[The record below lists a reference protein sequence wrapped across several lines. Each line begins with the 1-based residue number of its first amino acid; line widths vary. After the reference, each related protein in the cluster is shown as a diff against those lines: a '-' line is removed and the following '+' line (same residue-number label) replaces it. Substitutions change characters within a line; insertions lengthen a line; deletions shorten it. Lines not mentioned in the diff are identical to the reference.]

1 MASDKGS
8 QTGRK
13 LFRRVAGLA
22 MLAGVVAFLV
32 YAFLPQPVPVDMAQV
47 TRGPMQVAVTD
58 EGYTRVHDVF
68 VVSAPVTGY
77 LLRIQSE
84 VGDTVEANTTR
95 LAELLPTH
103 PQFLDERSRNQAEA
117 AIRSAEAALKL
128 STAQR
133 RDAEAQLAFA
143 RSDAKRARALAKKG
157 HISKVALER
166 AELALDSAEAALDTA
181 RAAERVSQG
190 ELDNARA
197 ALIAPARGT
206 PKMDDGNLVAV
217 TAPVGGRVL
226 RLMQESERVVVAG
239 TPLLEIGNPG
249 QLEIVIDLL
258 SRDAVKVDPGAPV
271 NITRWGGDKPLN
283 GRVRLVEPFGF
294 TKISALGIE
303 EQRVNVIVD
312 FVDPKETWSRLGHG
326 YRVDAHI
333 EIWRA
338 DDVVQVPTGALF
350 RHREAWAVF
359 RVIAN
364 RAVRTQ
370 VTVGHNNGREAEILG
385 GVVPGDTIVLHPS
398 ERIEDGIKVTRRPL

>member
-1 MASDKGS
+1 M
-8 QTGRK
+8 GRK
-13 LFRRVAGLA
+13 LLKRIVGIGL
-22 MLAGVVAFLV
+22 LAALLGFLV
-32 YAFLPQPVPVDMAQV
+32 YAFMPKPVPVDMTKV
-47 TRGPMQVAVTD
+47 TRGPMQVAVAD

-84 VGDTVEANTTR
+84 VGDVVEADSTL
-95 LAELLPTH
+95 LAELRPTH
-103 PQFLDERSRNQAEA
+103 PQFLDERSRSQAEA

-128 STAQR
+128 ASAER
-133 RDAEAQLAFA
+133 RDAEARRAFA
-143 RSDAKRARALAKKG
+143 LSDAKRARALALKG
-157 HISKVALER
+157 HISKVELER
-166 AELALDSAEAALDTA
+166 TELSLDSADAALDTA
-181 RAAERVSQG
+181 RAAERVREG

-197 ALIAPARGT
+197 ALIAPRRGT
-206 PKMDDGNLVAV
+206 PAADDGNLVKV

-226 RLMQESERVVVAG
+226 RLLQESERVVSVG

-258 SRDAVKVDPGAPV
+258 SRDAVRVESGAPV
-271 NITRWGGDKPLN
+271 SITSWGGDKPLN

-312 FVDPKETWSRLGHG
+312 FIDPRDQWARLGHG
-326 YRVDAHI
+326 YRVDAAI

-350 RHREAWAVF
+350 RHQKAWAVF
-359 RVIAN
+359 RVLGD
-364 RAVRTQ
+364 RAVRTE
-370 VTVGHNNGREAEILG
+370 VEVGHNSGRVAEILS
-385 GVVPGDTIVLHPS
+385 GVAPGETIVLHPS
-398 ERIEDGIKVTRRPL
+398 ERISDGVKVTLRML

>member
-1 MASDKGS
+1 M
-8 QTGRK
+8 GRK
-13 LFRRVAGLA
+13 FFKRIVGIVLLA
-22 MLAGVVAFLV
+22 SVLGFLA
-32 YAFLPQPVPVDMAQV
+32 YAFMPKPVPVDMTQV
-47 TRGPMQVAVTD
+47 SRGPMQVAVAD

-84 VGDTVEANTTR
+84 VGDPVEAGSTI

-128 STAQR
+128 SKAER

-143 RSDAKRARALAKKG
+143 QSDAKRARKLAAKG
-157 HISKVALER
+157 HISKVELER
-166 AELALDSAEAALDTA
+166 TELALDSAEAALDTA
-181 RAAERVSQG
+181 RAAENVSES

-197 ALIAPARGT
+197 ALIAPHRGK
-206 PKMDDGNLVAV
+206 PKLDDGNLVNV

-226 RLMQESERVVVAG
+226 QLLQESERVVPVG

-258 SRDAVKVDPGAPV
+258 SRDAVRVQQGAPV
-271 NITRWGGDKPLN
+271 AITSWGGDNPLH

-312 FVDPKETWSRLGHG
+312 LADPREKWSRLGHG
-326 YRVDAHI
+326 YRVDAAI

-350 RHREAWAVF
+350 RHQKKWAVF
-359 RVIAN
+359 KVVGD
-364 RAVRTQ
+364 RAVRTE
-370 VTVGHNNGREAEILG
+370 VEVGHNNGRTAEILSG
-385 GVVPGDTIVLHPS
+385 ITPGETIVLHPS
-398 ERIEDGIKVTRRPL
+398 ERITDGIKVIERAL

>member
-1 MASDKGS
+1 M
-8 QTGRK
+8 GRK
-13 LFRRVAGLA
+13 LIKCIVGIGLLAGLA
-22 MLAGVVAFLV
+22 VFLYFAFR
-32 YAFLPQPVPVDMAQV
+32 PQPVPVDLAQV
-47 TRGPMQVAVTD
+47 SRGPMQLAVID

-84 VGDTVEANTTR
+84 VGDTVEASKTT

-103 PQFLDERSRNQAEA
+103 PRFLDERSRSQAQA
-117 AIRSAEAALKL
+117 SVRSAEAALKL
-128 STAQR
+128 AAAER

-143 RSDAKRARALAKKG
+143 QSDVKRARKLATKG
-157 HISKVALER
+157 HISKVELER
-166 AELALDSAEAALDTA
+166 SELALDSAKAALDTA
-181 RAAERVSQG
+181 RAAERVQEG

-197 ALIAPARGT
+197 ALISPRRGK
-206 PKMDDGNLVAV
+206 PSVNDGDLVKV

-226 RLMQESERVVVAG
+226 RLLQESEREVPAG

-258 SRDAVKVDPGAPV
+258 SRDAVRVQSGAPV
-271 NITRWGGDKPLN
+271 TITAWGGDQPLN

-312 FVDPKETWSRLGHG
+312 FTDPRSQWSRLGHG
-326 YRVDAHI
+326 YRVDAAI
-333 EIWRA
+333 EIWKA

-350 RHREAWAVF
+350 RHQKSWAVF
-359 RVIAN
+359 RVIGDK
-364 RAVRTQ
+364 AVRTE
-370 VTVGHNNGREAEILG
+370 VTIGHNNGRVAEILA
-385 GVVPGDTIVLHPS
+385 GVKPGETIVLHPS
-398 ERIEDGIKVTRRPL
+398 ERIADGVALTERTL

>member
-1 MASDKGS
+1 MARN
-8 QTGRK
+8 TGRK
-13 LFRRVAGLA
+13 LFKRIVGAG
-22 MLAGVVAFLV
+22 MLAGVLAFFV
-32 YAFLPQPVPVDMAQV
+32 YAFLPQPVPVDMAEV

-84 VGDTVEANTTR
+84 VGDTVTADTSK

-103 PQFLDERSRNQAEA
+103 PQFLDERSRSQAEA

-128 STAQR
+128 STAER
-133 RDAEAQLAFA
+133 HDAQAQLAFA
-143 RSDAKRARALAKKG
+143 ESDAKRARALAKKG
-157 HISKVALER
+157 HLSKVALER

-190 ELDNARA
+190 QLDNARA
-197 ALIAPARGT
+197 ALIKPARGT
-206 PKMDDGNLVAV
+206 PKVDDGNLVEV

-226 RLMQESERVVVAG
+226 RLLQESERVVVAG

-258 SRDAVKVDPGAPV
+258 SRDAVKVDAGAPV
-271 NITRWGGDKPLN
+271 NITHWGGDKPLN

-312 FVDPKETWSRLGHG
+312 FIDSKETWSRLGHG
-326 YRVDAHI
+326 YRVDAAI

-338 DDVVQVPTGALF
+338 DNVVQVPTGALF
-350 RHREAWAVF
+350 RHQQAWAVF
-359 RVIAN
+359 RIIGD
-364 RAVRTQ
+364 RAVRTE
-370 VTVGHNNGREAEILG
+370 VTVGHNNGRVAEILD
-385 GVVPGDTIVLHPS
+385 GVAPGEAIVLHPS
-398 ERIEDGIKVTRRPL
+398 ERITDGVKVTRRTL